1 MVTFTSLDIKFTL
14 GSKLLI
20 KNWVKF
26 IALTE
31 EQVLGDIAYVFCSDA
46 HLLSMNEQYLKHDT
60 YTDIITFDYCENNR
74 LSGDIFISIDR
85 VKENASAYNISFN
98 MELGRVMAHG
108 VLHLAGYK
116 DKKEDDKKEMRMK
129 EDFYL
134 SSFPLS

>member
-1 MVTFTSLDIKFTL
+1 MVTFTSLDIKFNL

-31 EQVLGDIAYVFCSDA
+31 EKVLGDIAYVFCSDA
-46 HLLSMNEQYLKHDT
+46 HLLGLNEQYLKHDT
-60 YTDIITFDYCENNR
+60 YTDIITFDYSENSR

-116 DKKEDDKKEMRMK
+116 DKKEDDKKVMKMK